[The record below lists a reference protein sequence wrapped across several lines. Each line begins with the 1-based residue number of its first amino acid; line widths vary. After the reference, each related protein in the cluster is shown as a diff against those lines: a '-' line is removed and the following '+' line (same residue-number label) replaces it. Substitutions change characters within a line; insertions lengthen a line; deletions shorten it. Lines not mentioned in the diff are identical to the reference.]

1 MKKYIGNSLFTTV
14 ILSFVL
20 TFIPQT
26 LFANS
31 HLKVNCF
38 WPAEHLV
45 CQKILPDWLSA
56 VKKATQG
63 RVTGSVLPESASSP
77 PEQVIAV
84 ENGLVDVAVQF
95 NGFIPSRATGALV
108 AMMPFVA
115 TNDARAM
122 SSALWQTNRK
132 YFSNELSEV
141 HVLSQWV
148 ISPAELYS
156 QTETPINSMA
166 ELKKRTI
173 WSLPGVLEGIMVQAA
188 DSVVAMPPVRAH
200 EVISTGVVNAYVGL
214 DPGDVSEFGLFPYT
228 KSMTR
233 FKHNIYASS
242 FSFLMNDKT
251 WQSLS
256 EQDKT
261 AISSV
266 SGEVF
271 ARMAAGYWQDTTEKA
286 LSEFTKNNVKI
297 VNANPAFE
305 AGLKSLTLTMTQKW
319 IESANAQGIDG
330 QAAYDFYKAKVLELS
345 N

>member
-1 MKKYIGNSLFTTV
+1 MNTYISNSLFTSV

-20 TFIPQT
+20 TFIPQS
-26 LFANS
+26 LFASS

-45 CQKILPDWLSA
+45 CQKILPNWLSA

-63 RVTGSVLPESASSP
+63 RVTGSVLPESAFSP
-77 PEQVIAV
+77 PEQVVAV

-122 SSALWQTNRK
+122 SSALWLTNRK

-141 HVLSQWV
+141 HLLSQWV

-156 QTETPINSMA
+156 QTHTPINSMA
-166 ELKKRTI
+166 ELSKRTI
-173 WSLPGVLEGIMVQAA
+173 WSLPGVLEGIMIQAT

-242 FSFLMNDKT
+242 FSFMMNDKI
-251 WQSLS
+251 WLSLS
-256 EQDKT
+256 EQDKV
-261 AISSV
+261 AISNV
-266 SGEVF
+266 SGDAF
-271 ARMAAGYWQDTTEKA
+271 ARMAAGYWQDTSEKA
-286 LSEFTKNNVKI
+286 MSEFAKYNVTVI
-297 VNANPAFE
+297 NANPKFE
-305 AGLKSLTLTMTQKW
+305 AELKALTLTITQEW
-319 IESANAQGIDG
+319 IESADALGIDG